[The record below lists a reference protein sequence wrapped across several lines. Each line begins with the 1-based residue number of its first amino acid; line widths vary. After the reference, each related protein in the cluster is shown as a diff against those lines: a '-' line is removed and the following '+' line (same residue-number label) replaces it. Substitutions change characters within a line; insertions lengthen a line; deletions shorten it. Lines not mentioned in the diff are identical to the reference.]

1 MRYNVGLS
9 NEGVAKTN
17 WGFNLVY
24 RWQDKVN
31 WQGTFGAGEIDPFST
46 FDAQISHRFPK
57 IKSIA
62 KIGGSNFLNKYFV
75 SAFGN
80 PMIGAVY
87 YISFGYNIY

>member
-31 WQGTFGAGEIDPFST
+31 WQGTFGAGEIDPPIF
-46 FDAQISHRFPK
+46 AMLLI
-57 IKSIA
+57 
-62 KIGGSNFLNKYFV
+62 
-75 SAFGN
+75 FGN
-80 PMIGAVY
+80 L
-87 YISFGYNIY
+87 